1 MSVSPSYEVA
11 RDGGTVVIRA
21 HGLANM
27 KNAPMLDAFL
37 GDVVQQE
44 VSMVCVDLSACT
56 GMDSTFMG
64 LLVGRCQQF
73 AGKNARLVIVNPT
86 PSGHRLLGM
95 LGLDQ
100 VIPVIACEQKTDLR
114 FVTLEAADA
123 VPPRERLELIRRAH
137 EDLAGLS
144 DANQGKFA
152 AFLAALERDLARLD
166 GGKV

>member
-1 MSVSPSYEVA
+1 MSAPTYEVA
-11 RDGGTVVIRA
+11 RDGGTVIVRA
-21 HGLANM
+21 IGLANM

-37 GDVVQQE
+37 GDVVQQT
-44 VSMVCVDLSACT
+44 VTMVCIDLSSCT

-64 LLVGRCQQF
+64 LLVGRSQQF
-73 AGKNARLVIVNPT
+73 TSKNARLVIVNPT
-86 PSGHRLLGM
+86 ASGNRLLGM

-114 FVTLEAADA
+114 FVSLEAGEA

-137 EDLAGLS
+137 EHLAGLS

-152 AFLAALERDLARLD
+152 AFLTALERDLARLD
-166 GGKV
+166 RDKA